1 MKKKFIRNCRWYS
14 IRTTI
19 FPKIRATP
27 VISQRM
33 TNEQFKVFSPGIPTD
48 PGIYKFVDETGVIL
62 YVGKAKNLRNRLGS
76 YFGDKKY
83 QLAKTKVLVRHAH
96 HIEFMIVT
104 TEHDALLLENT
115 LIKKHQP
122 RYNVML
128 KDEKSPLIYICIK
141 NERFPRVF
149 LTRKTFKDGS
159 SYFGPYL
166 QKFRV
171 EQIAELIRKLFQLR
185 TCTLNLSVENIN
197 KNKFKPCL
205 EYHIKNCAAPC
216 VNYETEEAYNQK
228 IEQIKNMLKGN
239 FSAVKS
245 HLKAE
250 MQQAAAA
257 MKFELAQHFKE
268 KLALF
273 EDYQGKSTVVN
284 PAIRDVDV
292 FAIADDEKEAFV
304 NYLKVVNGAIIH
316 TYTLTLIKN
325 LDEDRETLLVYA
337 IQHLRERFGNLSP
350 EIIVPFDISLPD
362 RPEGAPETTYQRG
375 QSIIEMPEDQ
385 SYNNKPFSQGAH
397 NAQTKRNATSHPE
410 GAGGGVLIT
419 VPKIGDKNKLLEL
432 SEKNVQYHL
441 LQKKKQAM
449 NATGRQTSAE
459 RILRTLQSDLHM
471 EAVPLWIECFDNSNL
486 QGTNPVSSCVVFKNA
501 KPAKRDYRHFNV
513 KSVEGPNDFA
523 SMEEVVFRRY
533 KRLIAEGAGL
543 PQLIIIDG
551 GKGQL
556 SAAMKSIRA
565 LGLEGQITVIG
576 IAKRLE
582 EIYFPDDPTP
592 AHINKKSESLKLIQ
606 QARDEAHRFGI
617 TFHRDQRSRNFIKTE
632 LTTIPGIGAKTSE
645 KLLAHFGSLARVRAA
660 EAGEVEGL
668 VGKAAAGKLA
678 EYFAGEG
685 DVVAE

>member
-1 MKKKFIRNCRWYS
+1 
-14 IRTTI
+14 
-19 FPKIRATP
+19 
-27 VISQRM
+27 M
-33 TNEQFKVFSPGIPTD
+33 TNDDFKAFAPSIPTD
-48 PGIYKFVDETGVIL
+48 PGIYRYVDVEGTIL
-62 YVGKAKNLRNRLGS
+62 YVGKAKNLRNRLAS
-76 YFGDKKY
+76 YFGEKKY
-83 QLAKTKVLVRHAH
+83 QLAKTKVLIRHAH
-96 HIEFMIVT
+96 HIEFMIVE

-141 NERFPRVF
+141 QERFPRVF
-149 LTRKTFKDGS
+149 LTRKSFKDGS
-159 SYFGPYL
+159 IYFGPYL

-185 TCTLNLSVENIN
+185 TCQLNLSVENIA

-216 VNYETEEAYNQK
+216 VALESEESYNRK
-228 IEQIKNMLKGN
+228 IEQIKNILKGN
-239 FSAVKS
+239 FAAVKN
-245 HLKAE
+245 HLKEEMARAAE
-250 MQQAAAA
+250 EMRFEQAQA
-257 MKFELAQHFKE
+257 LKE

-284 PAIRDVDV
+284 PNIHDVDV

-316 TYTLTLIKN
+316 TYTLTLTKN
-325 LDEDRETLLVYA
+325 LDEDREMMLALA
-337 IQHLRERFGNLSP
+337 IQNMRERFNSITKEL
-350 EIIVPFDISLPD
+350 IVPFDVVLPESD
-362 RPEGAPETTYQRG
+362 L
-375 QSIIEMPEDQ
+375 I
-385 SYNNKPFSQGAH
+385 
-397 NAQTKRNATSHPE
+397 
-410 GAGGGVLIT
+410 IT
-419 VPKIGDKNKLLEL
+419 VPKIGDKKKLLEL

-449 NATGRQTSAE
+449 NATGKQTSAE
-459 RILRTLQSDLHM
+459 RILRTLQADLHM
-471 EAVPLWIECFDNSNL
+471 EAAPLWIECFDNSNL

-501 KPAKRDYRHFNV
+501 KPSKRDYRHFNV

-523 SMEEVVFRRY
+523 SMEEVVLRRY
-533 KRLIAEGAGL
+533 QRLIGEGAGL
-543 PQLIIIDG
+543 PQLVIIDG

-565 LGLEGQITVIG
+565 LGLEGQMTVVG

-582 EIYFPDDPTP
+582 EIYFPDDPVP

-617 TFHRDQRSRNFIKTE
+617 TFHRNQRSKNFLKTE
-632 LTTIPGIGAKTSE
+632 LTEIPGIGKKTSE
-645 KLLAHFGSLARVRAA
+645 KLLAHFGSLARVRGADK
-660 EAGEVEGL
+660 EEVEKL
-668 VGKAAAGKLA
+668 IGKVAAGKVTNYFSETA
-678 EYFAGEG
+678 EN
-685 DVVAE
+685 DVQLVE

>member
-1 MKKKFIRNCRWYS
+1 
-14 IRTTI
+14 
-19 FPKIRATP
+19 
-27 VISQRM
+27 M
-33 TNEQFKVFSPGIPTD
+33 TNEQFKAFSPTIPTD
-48 PGIYKFVDETGVIL
+48 PGIYRFVDSEGIIL
-62 YVGKAKNLRNRLGS
+62 YVGKAKNLRNRLNS
-76 YFGDKKY
+76 YFGDKKH
-83 QLAKTKVLVRHAH
+83 QLAKTKVLVRHAD
-96 HIEFMIVT
+96 HIEFMIVE

-141 NERFPRVF
+141 HERFPRVF

-159 SYFGPYL
+159 TYFGPYL

-185 TCTLNLSVENIN
+185 TCNLQLSVENIA

-216 VNYETEEAYNQK
+216 VAFETEEAYNLK
-228 IEQIKNMLKGN
+228 IEAIKNILKGN
-239 FSAVKS
+239 FAAVKS
-245 HLKAE
+245 HLKEEMHRAAE
-250 MQQAAAA
+250 D
-257 MKFELAQHFKE
+257 MKFEQAQQLKE

-284 PAIRDVDV
+284 PSIRDVDV

-304 NYLKVVNGAIIH
+304 NYLKVVNGAVIH
-316 TYTLTLIKN
+316 TYTLTLTKN

-337 IQHLRERFGNLSP
+337 IQHLRERFGDITT
-350 EIIVPFDISLPD
+350 EIIVPFEVSLPD
-362 RPEGAPETTYQRG
+362 
-375 QSIIEMPEDQ
+375 
-385 SYNNKPFSQGAH
+385 SQ
-397 NAQTKRNATSHPE
+397 N
-410 GAGGGVLIT
+410 GGVVVT
-419 VPKIGDKNKLLEL
+419 VPKIGDKKKLLEL

-441 LQKKKQAM
+441 LQKKKQAI
-449 NATGRQTSAE
+449 NATGKQTSAE
-459 RILRTLQSDLHM
+459 RILRTLQADLHM

-486 QGTNPVSSCVVFKNA
+486 HGTNPVSSCVVFKNA

-513 KSVEGPNDFA
+513 KTVEGPNDFA

-543 PQLIIIDG
+543 PQLVIIDG

-565 LGLEGQITVIG
+565 LGLEDQLTVVG

-582 EIYFPDDPTP
+582 EIYFPDDPVP

-617 TFHRDQRSRNFIKTE
+617 TFHRDQRSRNFIKTG
-632 LTTIPGIGAKTSE
+632 LTEVPGIGAKTAE
-645 KLLAHFGSLARVRAA
+645 KLLSHFGSLARVRAA
-660 EAGEVEGL
+660 EPGAVEQL
-668 VGKAAAGKLA
+668 VGKAAAAKLA
-678 EYFAGEG
+678 KYFADMEMEPQE
-685 DVVAE
+685 DVPVE